1 MSKKKTLPSLAEQYC
16 DVHKKEIPGT
26 WPDWSKY
33 KKFSHVL
40 YEDLIREQENSTV
53 SVGGKTYTM
62 TFTRWL
68 KRYDKKY
75 KHRINQMIKK
85 KRKDSTYTGP
95 NGGRWY
101 ECQPYTKTLPLV
113 DDRIFL
119 ECLYDYACKDR
130 RTWIY
135 NGEYSSVQA
144 QRAGIPLHNITHA
157 KVDMDTQAWFLP
169 ALHKRITMLRLK
181 N

>member
-1 MSKKKTLPSLAEQYC
+1 MTKKKTLPSLAEQYC
-16 DVHKKEIPGT
+16 DVMNIEGIDVPS
-26 WPDWSKY
+26 DCY

-53 SVGGKTYTM
+53 SVGGKTYIM

-75 KHRINQMIKK
+75 KHRINQIIKK
-85 KRKDSTYTGP
+85 KRTEVHDPYSIR
-95 NGGRWY
+95 GRY
-101 ECQPYTKTLPLV
+101 YYPQPYTKTLPLV

-119 ECLYDYACKDR
+119 ESFYDYACR
-130 RTWIY
+130 RIKWIY
-135 NGEYSSVQA
+135 NGEYSKGQCHKE
-144 QRAGIPLHNITHA
+144 GIPFHKITHA
-157 KVDMDTQAWFLP
+157 KTDMDTVAWFLP

-181 N
+181 D